1 MTTFP
6 DFSEQ
11 EVNQA
16 IENSRNAFYVY
27 RTYSAVQRADFMRCI
42 ADEITA
48 QKEEIIALAMK
59 ETHLSY
65 PRLGSEFT
73 RTVFQL
79 TSYAAACEQGT
90 WMDIRIDT
98 EDSTIS
104 PPRVDI
110 RKTMTPLGP
119 AAVFGASNFPLAYST
134 AGGDTACALAAGCS
148 VIVKAH
154 PAHPE
159 TSGCVANA
167 IVRAVR
173 KCHMPEGIFV
183 HIHGAAYET
192 GRVIV
197 QHPYVKAVGF
207 TGSYTGG
214 KALFD
219 WANQREEPIPVFSE
233 MGSINPVYLFPE
245 KLGEAAAE
253 TAVQY
258 AASIT
263 LSVGQ
268 FCTNPGLVIGID
280 GEPLQR
286 FIQKLSEAIREAA
299 PGDMLHPGIATAF
312 AANRAKV
319 LTQPGVTTE
328 AVTALPAE
336 ENQGIPTIASVTA
349 KDFLANRVLHREV
362 FGPYSI
368 VVKCGN
374 MEDMQAVADN
384 MEGQLTSTLIAT
396 DTDIADNAHLVE
408 TIKSRCGRIIMN
420 GVPTGVQVCHAMHH
434 GGPFPATTDSR
445 FTAVGADGIRRF
457 ARPIS
462 YQNWPD
468 NLLPDELKNGNP
480 LKLWRIVNDQLTR
493 DTVRP

>member
-1 MTTFP
+1 MTAFP

-11 EVNQA
+11 QINQA
-16 IENSRNAFYVY
+16 IEESWKAFISY
-27 RTYSAVQRADFMRCI
+27 RKCSLQQRADFMRRI
-42 ADEITA
+42 AGEITG
-48 QKEEIIALAMK
+48 QKDRLISIAMQ
-59 ETHLSY
+59 ETHLAY
-65 PRLGSEFT
+65 PRLEVEFT

-98 EDSTIS
+98 EDTAAS
-104 PPRVDI
+104 PPRFDI

-119 AAVFGASNFPLAYST
+119 VAVFGASNFPFAYST
-134 AGGDTACALAAGCS
+134 AGGDTACALAAGCP

-159 TSGCVANA
+159 TSECVAQA
-167 IVRAVR
+167 ILHAAR
-173 KCHMPEGIFV
+173 KSNMPEGVFV

-192 GRVIV
+192 GKTIV

-219 WANQREEPIPVFSE
+219 WANQRREPIPVFAE

-245 KLGEAAAE
+245 KLNGAATE
-253 TAVQY
+253 TAGQY

-263 LSVGQ
+263 MSVGQ
-268 FCTNPGLVIGID
+268 FCTNPGLIIGID
-280 GEPLQR
+280 SEPLQL
-286 FIQKLSEAIREAA
+286 FIKKLSEAMREVA
-299 PGDMLHPGIATAF
+299 PADMLHPGIAGAF
-312 AANRAKV
+312 AANRAKA

-328 AVTALPAE
+328 AVPALPATE
-336 ENQGIPTIASVTA
+336 DQGMATLASVEA
-349 KDFLANRVLHREV
+349 KDFLANPVLHQEV

-368 VVKCGN
+368 VVKCRN
-374 MEDMQAVADN
+374 MEEMQAIADSI
-384 MEGQLTSTLIAT
+384 EGQLTSTLIAT
-396 DTDIADNAHLVE
+396 DTDIQENERLVE
-408 TIKSRCGRIIMN
+408 TIKSKCGRIIVN

-445 FTAVGADGIRRF
+445 FTAVGADGIKRF
-457 ARPIS
+457 ARPLS

-468 NLLPDELKNGNP
+468 NLLPDELKNNNP
-480 LKLWRIVNDQLTR
+480 LNLWRIINNELTR
-493 DTVRP
+493 DAIRS